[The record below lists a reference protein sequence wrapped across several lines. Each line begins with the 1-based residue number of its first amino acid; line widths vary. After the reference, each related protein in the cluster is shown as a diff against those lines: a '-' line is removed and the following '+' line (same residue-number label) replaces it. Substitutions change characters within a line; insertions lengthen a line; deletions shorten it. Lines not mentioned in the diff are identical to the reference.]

1 MSKLLIDVPP
11 LQVLPPLA
19 EKIGLN
25 EALALQQLHWL
36 LNSRHP
42 DVVHLEDGT
51 WVRTTVHFWES
62 QFPFWS
68 ERTIKRIWAHLRQR
82 GLVSTKRGLQDSTY
96 SIHYEALDLLLNGA
110 GQDDPSA
117 GQDDPNEGQ
126 VGPSAGQDDP
136 YLLHSEVRRTTTER
150 TTERTT
156 EKDNVEKVADA
167 TSEAEEEEQDALF
180 ETPKVTPPSQ
190 PDPLV
195 AAVQEVWDHHVALF
209 DPKRPDLTDSRKRV
223 IRAAF
228 KEVMAGRDEPTRDD
242 IDYLKR
248 ASDGL
253 QVWRRNKPGD
263 TAISAIFASYPGG
276 KPLGDHIQF
285 FVDQAESGGT
295 SVSPKLPSVLSGT
308 ITGKKREVLEMLAY
322 TNSPFHQERGQEALD
337 WLKEVTGT
345 EPIIEEGELRGW
357 RNCAPE
363 GEGS

>member
-42 DVVHLEDGT
+42 DVVRLEDGT
-51 WVRTTVHFWES
+51 WIRTTGEFWES

-68 ERTIKRIWAHLRQR
+68 ERTIKRIWAHLRER

-110 GQDDPSA
+110 GQDDPYE
-117 GQDDPNEGQ
+117 GQD
-126 VGPSAGQDDP
+126 GPGTGQDGPGTGQSDP
-136 YLLHSEVRRTTTER
+136 YLLNSEVRRTTTET

-156 EKDNVEKVADA
+156 EKDNVEKVAVA
-167 TSEAEEEEQDALF
+167 TSEEEEQDALF
-180 ETPKVTPPSQ
+180 EAPKVTPPAR

-209 DPKRPDLTDSRKRV
+209 NPKRLDLTDSRKRA

-228 KEVMAGRDEPTRDD
+228 KEVMAGREEPTRED
-242 IDYLKR
+242 IEYLKR

-253 QVWRRNKPGD
+253 KVWRRSKPGD
-263 TAISAIFASYPGG
+263 TAISAIFTSYPGG

-308 ITGKKREVLEMLAY
+308 ITAKKREVLEMLAY
-322 TNSPFHQERGQEALD
+322 TNSPFHQERGQAALD
-337 WLKEVTGT
+337 WLRDEIGT
-345 EPIIEEGELRGW
+345 EPIIESGELRGW
-357 RNCAPE
+357 RNCAAE
-363 GEGS
+363 GGGS